1 MPIPIVYG
9 THTIGGNIISL
20 FTQAEGEDNYL
31 YMLLALCEGEI
42 DGIVKN
48 SDNTAVCTTSD
59 SSAGAYAI
67 PEIKLDDQLISNY
80 SDIEWWYRKGTNT
93 TDGTKNQ
100 FDPTAQNVIPY
111 FDWGSKFQY
120 TDGRDV
126 DEDGIIKG
134 LEYRNLF
141 GGCFSWC
148 YIVKTIRIAKS
159 GYPVKI
165 YCGDDGIRK

>member
-1 MPIPIVYG
+1 MRKKISIPAPIANYGERVRVY
-9 THTIGGNIISL
+9 
-20 FTQAEGEDNYL
+20 
-31 YMLLALCEGEI
+31 
-42 DGIVKN
+42 N
-48 SDNTAVCTTSD
+48 S
-59 SSAGAYAI
+59 
-67 PEIKLDDQLISNY
+67 
-80 SDIEWWYRKGTNT
+80 R
-93 TDGTKNQ
+93 
-100 FDPTAQNVIPY
+100 
-111 FDWGSKFQY
+111 
-120 TDGRDV
+120 RDV